1 MENENKELEDFEE
14 VETPEED
21 EDFEEVEEEEVEEE
35 ETETEP
41 EEPVE
46 PKVDEKE
53 REAKKEQNRINAQR
67 RKEEKA
73 KREAELER
81 QGYNKALKESVD
93 GVNPYTNKP
102 IKDDAD
108 MEIYLEMRELEK
120 QGKDP
125 VTDYADFVAEKSR
138 KSRQEAQLKKQ
149 QEDYA
154 TKDIDAF
161 SKEYPDIDVSKL
173 LNDEHFNAFADGK
186 LGVQPLSK
194 VYENFLKFESFYEK
208 KAEEESN
215 EKAVKKFSR
224 TQSAMGSMKN
234 PGEPKK
240 KSYRDMSDEEF
251 EKELE
256 RIKGQAY

>member
-14 VETPEED
+14 LED
-21 EDFEEVEEEEVEEE
+21 EAEEEEIEEEVEDEGEENPEE
-35 ETETEP
+35 ETSEEP
-41 EEPVE
+41 ED
-46 PKVDEKE
+46 PKVVEKE

-73 KREAELER
+73 KREAELEK
-81 QGYNKALKESVD
+81 QGYNKALKEAVN
-93 GVNPYTNKP
+93 GINPYTNKP
-102 IKDDAD
+102 ITDDAD
-108 MEIYLEMRELEK
+108 MDIYLEMRELEK

-125 VTDYADFVAEKSR
+125 VADYADFVAEKSR
-138 KSRQEAQLKKQ
+138 KARLEAQTKKQ

-186 LGVQPLSK
+186 LGAKPLTEI
-194 VYENFLKFESFYEK
+194 YQNFLKFESFYEK
-208 KAEEESN
+208 KAEVQAD

-240 KSYRDMSDEEF
+240 KSYLEMSDEEF
-251 EKELE
+251 EKELAKV
-256 RIKGQAY
+256 KGQVY

>member
-81 QGYNKALKESVD
+81 QGYNKALKEAVD

-102 IKDDAD
+102 IKDEAD

-125 VTDYADFVAEKSR
+125 VTDYADFIAEKSR